1 MLFHLHANY
10 PLNNTIKIYSKNL
23 ACKFCIFFCLM
34 SFNFEICLFGSSMDI
49 FHRVILGKECS
60 SRDVSDRT
68 NTIHSKNSAITF

>member
-10 PLNNTIKIYSKNL
+10 PLNNAIKMYSKNL
-23 ACKFCIFFCLM
+23 ACNFCIFFPLL

-49 FHRVILGKECS
+49 FLRVILGKECS
-60 SRDVSDRT
+60 SRDVSDST